1 MALKD
6 TWTPQDDTMVADPEV
21 VNIIADAVIKNEEDI
36 KDLKENGGGGGVSQE
51 YVDNALLPKIE
62 IWQPNTKYTE
72 GQIVFGTWENKGY
85 MQSAILECIVSHRSF
100 GNSAY
105 LAPDYWKALSYLSA
119 HFAYTAVMD
128 ESGNEI
134 IRTYA
139 TKKELGDIETA
150 LDSIIAMQNELIGG
164 ESV

>member
-36 KDLKENGGGGGVSQE
+36 KDLKENGGGGTTDGITKE
-51 YVDNALLPKIE
+51 YADK
-62 IWQPNTKYTE
+62 
-72 GQIVFGTWENKGY
+72 
-85 MQSAILECIVSHRSF
+85 
-100 GNSAY
+100 
-105 LAPDYWKALSYLSA
+105 
-119 HFAYTAVMD
+119 
-128 ESGNEI
+128 
-134 IRTYA
+134 TYA
-139 TKKELGDIETA
+139 TKEELGDIETA